1 VDELIK
7 KLNEM
12 LESEKSCET
21 GHTDSYDDNG
31 NYYAEGIKD
40 GKIELIEELLKLLTK

>member
-12 LESEKSCET
+12 LENEKTRFT
-21 GHTDSYDDNG
+21 GHVDCYDDNG
-31 NYYAEGIKD
+31 NYYEEGMKD
-40 GKIELIEELLKLLTK
+40 GKIEILQELLKTITK